1 MRTPRKRKRAGF
13 TLIELV
19 AALALS
25 GMALV
30 FTAML
35 LTTSTSIYISSSHAM
50 EDSQKFQIAL
60 NRLVKE
66 LTFAAAGTLEA
77 SSARA
82 LQWTSSHPERMADS
96 MVATWDGAS
105 GSELYLQGVPLV
117 DNVGSFSVSIAAD
130 PITVAV
136 ESSRSPGVQYSSAI
150 HPRYEL

>member
-1 MRTPRKRKRAGF
+1 MRTPKKRKRAGF

-35 LTTSTSIYISSSHAM
+35 LTISTSIYISSSHTM
-50 EDSQKFQIAL
+50 EDSQKFQVAL

-66 LTFAAAGTLEA
+66 LTFAAAGTVEA
-77 SSARA
+77 SSAGA
-82 LQWTSSHPERMADS
+82 LQWTSSHPDRLAES

-130 PITVAV
+130 SITVAL
-136 ESSRSPGVQYSSAI
+136 EASRSPGLQYSSTI